1 MTFRTG
7 LLTAVACSAASSF
20 LLANRNFVPDWT
32 FTGAGLTPFRTV
44 GHATWKAANG
54 EIVGTPTSPAGG
66 WLVLDKTLQD
76 VQFAADVR
84 CTNDCTAGVMLRA
97 AQTPTG
103 MKGVFVPFGTTDA
116 GAFAITLDNE
126 GRELTRESLGRAGGM
141 VRVAGA
147 AAAAGGRAGGPG
159 GAAAATP
166 AGRTGGDAAG
176 PGRAGAPGATVQGG
190 GAGRG
195 PVPLPERAPY
205 TRPDYSYKPGEW
217 NALEILLD
225 ANNMRV
231 WFNDGPEAG
240 VTTGRVDDETARY
253 GAIAL
258 YVGGAGE
265 VRFKDIELKDLGH
278 RMTPKEVVGA
288 GFRMQRLNEWYYAW
302 SASAGD
308 INRDGSLDVVAGPFY
323 WLGPSFERS
332 REIYVSATSNVS
344 NQYTP
349 AMVNFVHDYTGDGWP
364 DVLVTESRPLVLY
377 VNPRGEPRR
386 WDRFPVVP
394 VSSETI
400 VFKDVDAD
408 GRPDP
413 VYIGGGTVNYATP
426 DPSDATKPWI
436 VHPVSGTGFTVVAQ
450 HGVGAGDING
460 DKRVD
465 IVSPYGW
472 WEQPVQRVAGPWTYH
487 PVAFGRWPRAG
498 ASPGGGE
505 MAVYDVNGDG
515 LTDVVAALEAHGWGL
530 AWFEQKKD
538 ATGASTFVQHMIM
551 DDYSTKNAGGVT
563 FSELHASTSA
573 DMNADGILDF
583 IVGKRVFAHNESY
596 NDPDPY
602 GPGVLYWYQTVRN
615 PKAPGGAEFV
625 PHLIHNQSG
634 VGSALSAIDVNKDGA
649 ADVLTS
655 TNRGTFVFFGTPR
668 SGARGRGSTGAR

>member
-1 MTFRTG
+1 M
-7 LLTAVACSAASSF
+7 A
-20 LLANRNFVPDWT
+20 
-32 FTGAGLTPFRTV
+32 
-44 GHATWKAANG
+44 
-54 EIVGTPTSPAGG
+54 
-66 WLVLDKTLQD
+66 
-76 VQFAADVR
+76 
-84 CTNDCTAGVMLRA
+84 
-97 AQTPTG
+97 
-103 MKGVFVPFGTTDA
+103 
-116 GAFAITLDNE
+116 
-126 GRELTRESLGRAGGM
+126 
-141 VRVAGA
+141 
-147 AAAAGGRAGGPG
+147 
-159 GAAAATP
+159 
-166 AGRTGGDAAG
+166 
-176 PGRAGAPGATVQGG
+176 
-190 GAGRG
+190 
-195 PVPLPERAPY
+195 
-205 TRPDYSYKPGEW
+205 
-217 NALEILLD
+217 
-225 ANNMRV
+225 
-231 WFNDGPEAG
+231 
-240 VTTGRVDDETARY
+240 
-253 GAIAL
+253 
-258 YVGGAGE
+258 
-265 VRFKDIELKDLGH
+265 
-278 RMTPKEVVGA
+278 PKEVVGA

-323 WLGPSFERS
+323 WLGPGFERS

-349 AMVNFVHDYTGDGWP
+349 AMVNFVYDYTGDGWA

-386 WDRFPVVP
+386 WDRFPVVQ

-472 WEQPVQRVAGPWTYH
+472 WEQPVQRDAGPWTYH

-498 ASPGGGE
+498 SSPGGGE

-530 AWFEQKKD
+530 AWFEQKKN
-538 ATGASTFVQHMIM
+538 AAGAATFVQHMIM

-573 DMNADGILDF
+573 DMNGDGISDF

-602 GPGVLYWYQTVRN
+602 GPGLLYWYQTVRN

-634 VGSALSAIDVNKDGA
+634 AGSALSAIDVDRDGA
-649 ADVLTS
+649 VDVLTS